1 MRVLCDCSLSAFV
14 TCYTVFEAFQ
24 YFFKNFLELA
34 ALCMKAGGL
43 RRGNVWALGSEICKL
58 GRNSTLIEAG

>member
-24 YFFKNFLELA
+24 YLFKKFLELA
-34 ALCMKAGGL
+34 ALYMKVGGL
-43 RRGNVWALGSEICKL
+43 RRRNVWVLGSEICKL
-58 GRNSTLIEAG
+58 GRNSTLIEVG